1 MGINSMEGYSLGI
14 KNARSEVS
22 KAVSRAMDFSDLK
35 KVGVSADSLL
45 RENEQNG
52 LTYSNLVRAF
62 STALHSMDLSM
73 KLNGREFGRVLKEMG
88 VAVSG

>member
-1 MGINSMEGYSLGI
+1 M
-14 KNARSEVS
+14 
-22 KAVSRAMDFSDLK
+22 
-35 KVGVSADSLL
+35 L